1 MLSKIYKTARNPG
14 APRDLAG
21 RGEVF
26 SQLEKLFIAG
36 SPRGGSEEADRV
48 RARQRGFTLTELMI
62 VVGVIAI
69 VATVAFVGLRN
80 NQYEGAYL
88 RFTDDLVGTMIQ
100 ARNRAIDD
108 QTLVRVEVSQDRV
121 EVFWIDPEDPPP
133 DPTIAGTGVLLWGNY
148 RDRVDAGLIAN
159 EACITGMEPGI
170 KPPSEPNDAQL
181 PTGCGTNLPKSI
193 IFQPDGSFALE
204 DEAQPDAGMT
214 LVIKDASS
222 AQVYYSIIEMFPGG
236 LIRKF
241 DEIPEP

>member
-1 MLSKIYKTARNPG
+1 MVPNIYNFDRNLRNTREPECPSEHFAELG
-14 APRDLAG
+14 K
-21 RGEVF
+21 
-26 SQLEKLFIAG
+26 SFIAR
-36 SPRGGSEEADRV
+36 SPRRRST
-48 RARQRGFTLTELMI
+48 QRGFTLTELMI
-62 VVGVIAI
+62 VVAVIAI
-69 VATVAFVGLRN
+69 VAVIAFIGLRN

-108 QTLVRVEVSQDRV
+108 QTLVRVEVSEDRV

-133 DPTIAGTGVLLWGNY
+133 DATIAGTGVLLWGNY
-148 RDRVDAGLIAN
+148 RDRVDGGLIAA
-159 EACITGMEPGI
+159 ETCITGMEPGI
-170 KPPSEPNDAQL
+170 TPPSETNDAQM
-181 PTGCGTNLPKSI
+181 PTGCGTDLPKSI

-204 DEAQPDAGMT
+204 DEPQPDAGMT

-241 DEIPEP
+241 DEIPET

>member
-1 MLSKIYKTARNPG
+1 
-14 APRDLAG
+14 
-21 RGEVF
+21 
-26 SQLEKLFIAG
+26 
-36 SPRGGSEEADRV
+36 
-48 RARQRGFTLTELMI
+48 MI
-62 VVGVIAI
+62 VVSVIAI
-69 VATVAFVGLRN
+69 VATIAFIGLRN

-108 QTLVRVEVSQDRV
+108 QTLVRVEVSEDRV

-133 DPTIAGTGVLLWGNY
+133 DPTIAGSGVLLWGNY
-148 RDRVDAGLIAN
+148 RDRVDGGLIAK

-170 KPPSEPNDAQL
+170 KPPSEPNDAQM
-181 PTGCGTNLPKSI
+181 PTGCGTDLPKSI

-204 DEAQPDAGMT
+204 DQAQPDAGMT

-241 DEIPEP
+241 DEIPET